1 MDDTIYK
8 IAIAGFLHDIG
19 KFAERA
25 DMPVSKEY
33 LNNNAGLYQ
42 PYYKTQNRYTHK
54 HAVYT
59 AAFIEE
65 NEKYLPPQFNK
76 ANWGLGDS
84 FINLAAMHHKPESP
98 LQWII
103 AIADRVSSGFDRQ
116 KFEDYNLEIKVKDYT
131 KTRLIPL
138 LEGISLEENSRDDS
152 LDAYKF
158 RYQLKELTP
167 DSIFPSDLSE
177 YRILN
182 RDDAKRE
189 YSTLFNEFVN
199 ALERLWHKE
208 NIPLW
213 FEHFENLFMI
223 YASHIPSATVG
234 LVVPDISLFDHAKTT
249 ASFAS
254 ALYVYHSANGSLD
267 KVDSIKSYD
276 DKKFLLVNGDF
287 YGIQD
292 FIFTSGGSTGRASA
306 KLLRGRSFSVSLITE
321 LAADM
326 LCREIGLPSSSIIL
340 NAAGKF
346 TLISPNTKA
355 AKEAIQKASITMNEW
370 LINNFYGQSSI
381 GISYVEASC
390 NDFVTGNFPSLWEK
404 LQTTIDRKKYTKFNI
419 SESGGSVTGYLNSFN
434 NKLIHPMCPFCG
446 KRPSHDDAFVR
457 IAGHEKE
464 SACKICRDHI
474 YMGEHLVKNEKIAIA
489 TSGADIRGEKLLE
502 PIFGTYQISF
512 DVEGK
517 LGGMSKSGDL
527 LKYWDISIKK
537 DGRLSKEIATKFIN
551 GYVPKYTD
559 EDNYDDR
566 LLAGKKRNETK
577 LELVESI
584 KEGSPKTFLHI
595 AKKSLHYTDKPD
607 KFRGIESLC
616 VLKADVDNLGLI
628 FSFGIRNE
636 RQTLSR
642 IATLSRQLNNFF
654 TVYVPYLLSTDDRFK
669 DIYTVFAGG
678 DDLFLIGPWNRIIEF
693 SAVLKEKFEKYVCK
707 NKDVTLSAGI
717 SIHKPSEPVMMLS
730 ENAENALRESK
741 ASGKNRITIFHETAT
756 WDEFDNLMKIKEN
769 IEHWFDN
776 GVINNAMLF
785 RLNELIGMAKQEK
798 EIQRAKYSIHIEDM
812 ECLKWRARLKYSVV
826 RNIGKR
832 LKNEQKERA
841 IEEVLTTMKWLD
853 EYAGGMKIPLWQI
866 LYNNR

>member
-1 MDDTIYK
+1 MMDDTVYK
-8 IAIAGFLHDIG
+8 ISIAGFLHDIG

-189 YSTLFNEFVN
+189 YITLFNEFVN

-267 KVDSIKSYD
+267 NVDSIKSYD
-276 DKKFLLVNGDF
+276 DNKFLLVNGYF

-292 FIFTSGGSTGRASA
+292 FIFTSGGSTGKSSA

-381 GISYVEASC
+381 GISYIEASC

-404 LQTTIDRKKYTKFNI
+404 LQDAMGTKKYTKFDL
-419 SESGGSVTGYLNSFN
+419 SKVGGSVKDYLGSFN
-434 NKLIHPMCPFCG
+434 NTLNHPLCPFCG
-446 KRPSHDDAFVR
+446 KRPSHKDAIVEL
-457 IAGHEKE
+457 GSNEKE
-464 SACKICRDHI
+464 YACKICKDHI
-474 YMGEHLVKNEKIAIA
+474 YMG
-489 TSGADIRGEKLLE
+489 
-502 PIFGTYQISF
+502 
-512 DVEGK
+512 
-517 LGGMSKSGDL
+517 
-527 LKYWDISIKK
+527 
-537 DGRLSKEIATKFIN
+537 
-551 GYVPKYTD
+551 
-559 EDNYDDR
+559 
-566 LLAGKKRNETK
+566 
-577 LELVESI
+577 
-584 KEGSPKTFLHI
+584 
-595 AKKSLHYTDKPD
+595 
-607 KFRGIESLC
+607 
-616 VLKADVDNLGLI
+616 
-628 FSFGIRNE
+628 
-636 RQTLSR
+636 
-642 IATLSRQLNNFF
+642 
-654 TVYVPYLLSTDDRFK
+654 
-669 DIYTVFAGG
+669 
-678 DDLFLIGPWNRIIEF
+678 
-693 SAVLKEKFEKYVCK
+693 
-707 NKDVTLSAGI
+707 
-717 SIHKPSEPVMMLS
+717 
-730 ENAENALRESK
+730 
-741 ASGKNRITIFHETAT
+741 
-756 WDEFDNLMKIKEN
+756 
-769 IEHWFDN
+769 
-776 GVINNAMLF
+776 
-785 RLNELIGMAKQEK
+785 
-798 EIQRAKYSIHIEDM
+798 
-812 ECLKWRARLKYSVV
+812 
-826 RNIGKR
+826 
-832 LKNEQKERA
+832 
-841 IEEVLTTMKWLD
+841 
-853 EYAGGMKIPLWQI
+853 
-866 LYNNR
+866 